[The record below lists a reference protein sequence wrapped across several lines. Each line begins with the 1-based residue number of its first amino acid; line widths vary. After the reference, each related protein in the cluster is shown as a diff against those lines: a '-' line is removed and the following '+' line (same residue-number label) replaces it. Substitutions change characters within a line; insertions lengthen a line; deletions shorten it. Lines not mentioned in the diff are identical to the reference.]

1 MLRYVHLWVIKYR
14 LKLSFMVVT
23 FRLSQLSALAG
34 DGYRSLPLFGPGG
47 CGAPGQPFS
56 PGSCQ
61 VAAEGR
67 IRPGPP
73 WRRPDGPAA
82 GSAAGIG
89 LARAR
94 DAGPAAPASP
104 TQPSRSRPRR
114 ARGAGCGCCRA
125 ATPGR
130 RAQRPQGRTSS
141 RPGAPASSSA
151 RAVWRQR
158 SRPASAWASRSRSSS
173 STGFGTPTGKSASRT
188 SSRPSLPRVAASLRH
203 RSSARRPSGSRC
215 RRRAASARG
224 DQRFRVVAHGGALA
238 AGLAASRPA
247 TTA

>member
-1 MLRYVHLWVIKYR
+1 VLLD
-14 LKLSFMVVT
+14 
-23 FRLSQLSALAG
+23 QAG
-34 DGYRSLPLFGPGG
+34 HRVD
-47 CGAPGQPFS
+47 AP
-56 PGSCQ
+56 
-61 VAAEGR
+61 
-67 IRPGPP
+67 
-73 WRRPDGPAA
+73 
-82 GSAAGIG
+82 
-89 LARAR
+89 ARAAVAGGHR
-94 DAGPAAPASP
+94 QVKILHVYKIQLQVKNLPDNLRLWQTSSEGEFNVRFVNLTMPGPAAPASP
-104 TQPSRSRPRR
+104 TQPGRSRPRR

-173 STGFGTPTGKSASRT
+173 STGFGTPAGKSASRT

-247 TTA
+247 TKA